1 MTIRQTTV
9 LTLDLAVGQEK
20 PKSIFLMGFRT
31 WLGCAADRV
40 HHTTADHT
48 VANRAYCKLK
58 FLVHF
63 LGEMHHRLCIWR
75 AVIKEGTRERC
86 CGIKIQRA
94 LSYIFIFMIFSLAS
108 FQTAYIFIWVLH
120 SVWVTHLIAK
130 AVRTVLRSYSSLL
143 PSPAVE
149 AWLRRKT
156 LRSPYQKYYVEGI
169 IRQRGRR
176 NRWSVLMFH
185 PQTRTHLQ
193 LYERNG
199 WWFIKWHFML
209 VNGRKEGVDKT
220 YMLCKH
226 VIWL

>member
-48 VANRAYCKLK
+48 VANRAY
-58 FLVHF
+58 
-63 LGEMHHRLCIWR
+63 
-75 AVIKEGTRERC
+75 IKVPCPLFGWNAPQALHLTGRDKGRHSRKVLWDKDTT
-86 CGIKIQRA
+86 GIKLYFYFYDFFA
-94 LSYIFIFMIFSLAS
+94 C

-130 AVRTVLRSYSSLL
+130 AVRTVLRNYSSLL

-185 PQTRTHLQ
+185 PQARTHLQ

-209 VNGRKEGVDKT
+209 VNGGKEGVDKT